1 MVSRPIQR
9 GTILDFAAVGAASI
23 SLLPRIRSVRL
34 RLFLPLFVR
43 ARRFKTS
50 PVCGYSIRRVSLSAF
65 SPASPQISAVASL
78 WRDLSRFAD
87 APEFE
92 ERRRFPAWLEKLLPQ
107 PITHSGLAISG
118 RRCRL

>member
-23 SLLPRIRSVRL
+23 SLLPRIRSVGL

-65 SPASPQISAVASL
+65 SPASPQKSAVASL

-87 APEFE
+87 VPEFE
-92 ERRRFPAWLEKLLPQ
+92 ERRRFSGVAKEVCC
-107 PITHSGLAISG
+107 HS
-118 RRCRL
+118 